1 MNELID
7 AVLAWWEE
15 HQYDVIQSSE
25 DQDEYNIY
33 HEEPEFVKIAKRLKE
48 EQS

>member
-7 AVLAWWEE
+7 SILDWWEE
-15 HQYDVIQSSE
+15 HQYDTRSSE
-25 DQDEYNIY
+25 SEDWNLYD
-33 HEEPEFVKIAKRLKE
+33 EEPEFVKIAKRLKE